1 MKKSAF
7 GIATALVAF
16 ASPTHAA
23 PLLFTFSDMNNSSFQ
38 LDSNPVS
45 TPSSIFS
52 FTTPVT
58 NGMQNG
64 TAFDFGTVRFFSSIS
79 GGGVFSGFGSPGGF
93 GPQLFSGTTAK
104 PVFSPGTFSFT
115 DFRCCARAGH
125 LGDDAGRVRW
135 GRLCDP
141 ASQTQGHYGYCLR
154 LINICPE
161 RHVRKPPFWKENG
174 GIVVFVDE
182 DEHGSDFERGRS
194 AITIIMAATVK
205 FLGLLI
211 SCLLEP

>member
-1 MKKSAF
+1 MKKSAL

-115 DFRCCARAGH
+115 DFRGIPNGSSLTISAVAVTGAVPEPATWATMLAGF
-125 LGDDAGRVRW
+125 GGVGFAIRR
-135 GRLCDP
+135 
-141 ASQTQGHYGYCLR
+141 
-154 LINICPE
+154 
-161 RHVRKPPFWKENG
+161 RKLK
-174 GIVVFVDE
+174 V
-182 DEHGSDFERGRS
+182 
-194 AITIIMAATVK
+194 IMAIAYA
-205 FLGLLI
+205 
-211 SCLLEP
+211 